1 MINEKNITI
10 SGAVELVESMAC
22 EVLTIAEDAELISGD
37 KLITLT
43 ENGIEKPVGPGTYRN
58 AVLTLTE
65 AFNNPLRNGPQM
77 HGPKQ
82 NMKTAVYVTKVG
94 IDPNRSVTTALQGGV
109 LTDNSLTGAKFD
121 SLGEGFGVVT
131 VDDCDFTIKDV
142 TVTMT
147 GTGGDDFNGK
157 GCAIVAGKNSNVV
170 IDNLNLES
178 HGLTRNALLVAGN
191 ANVTVKNSNITC
203 FGVSDEEQAELG
215 KKIRGMISV
224 PWVLGLTGNNRATN
238 VLDSATVTYIDSAI
252 RAERWGALSTD
263 GPTSPEGYWQHKLHL
278 TAKNCDIEIFGESGY
293 GSYAIGSGYNRFLGC
308 RFCVPDY
315 AEVIANEIASSD
327 FFDTTVNSK
336 RFGVMWHQN
345 QGGLLHLKKSIFN
358 TGLTTFLVKGCYPEI
373 LVEKSQINPKNGVI
387 LQLMESDDPGLGPKE
402 VIVDTAVAEK
412 VMDHDTTK
420 INFHDGYMYNTEAPN
435 LCTDVRVTFRDM
447 ELKGDLYNSTVNAVA
462 VGSYNPNPMP
472 PMPGPEDGTEM
483 PSMDALD
490 MAPPGDG
497 KDFVPPAFES
507 YPSTEHPINL
517 AVSLEN
523 VQYAGV
529 ISASVCRHNVE
540 KISKTNLIEL
550 GQVHNTV
557 SPVVNNG
564 VIVTVAS
571 DSSWTVTGDCYLSAL
586 NLCDGGIITVPV
598 GMTLSFSVNGE
609 EKPLVSGKYHGDIR
623 LVVK

>member
-1 MINEKNITI
+1 MIHEKNLVL
-10 SGAVELVESMAC
+10 SGAVELMDSMTC
-22 EVLTIAEDAELISGD
+22 EVLTISEDAELVAGG
-37 KLITLT
+37 KLVTLT
-43 ENGIEKPVGPGTYRN
+43 ESGVEKPVVPGTYRN

-65 AFNNPLRNGPQM
+65 PYNNPLKSGPAM
-77 HGPKQ
+77 PGPKQ
-82 NMKTAVYVTKVG
+82 NMKAAVYVTKEG
-94 IDPNRSVTTALQGGV
+94 IVEERSVLAAIQGGTV
-109 LTDNSLTGAKFD
+109 DAKGITGGKVE
-121 SLGEGFGVVT
+121 SLGEGFGVVAI
-131 VDDCDFTIKDV
+131 DDCDYTIKDL

-157 GCAIVAGKNSNVV
+157 GCAIVAGKNSNVT
-170 IDNLNLES
+170 IDGLTLES
-178 HGLTRNALLVAGN
+178 HGLTRNALLAAGN
-191 ANVTVKNSNITC
+191 ANVVVKNSNITC
-203 FGVSDEEQAELG
+203 YGVSDEEQAELG
-215 KKIRGMISV
+215 KTIRGMISV

-278 TAKNCDIEIFGESGY
+278 TAKNCDVEVFGESGY
-293 GSYAIGSGYNRFLGC
+293 GTYAIGSGYNRFLGC
-308 RFCVPDY
+308 RFNVPDY

-345 QGGLLHLKKSIFN
+345 QGGLLHLKGSTFN

-373 LVEKSQINPKNGVI
+373 LVEKSQLTPGNGVI

-420 INFHDGYMYNTEAPN
+420 VNFHDGYMYNTDAPN

-447 ELKGDLYNSTVNAVA
+447 ELKGDLYNSTVNAIG

-472 PMPGPEDGTEM
+472 PMPAPGEGEGMPEM
-483 PSMDALD
+483 PPMD
-490 MAPPGDG
+490 PPGDG
-497 KDFVPPAFES
+497 EDFVPPAFES
-507 YPSTEHPINL
+507 QPSTKYPINL

-529 ISASVCRHNVE
+529 ISASTCRHNVE
-540 KISKTNLIEL
+540 KISKANLIEL
-550 GQVHNTV
+550 GQVSNTV

-564 VIVTVAS
+564 VIVTIGS
-571 DSSWTVTGDCYLSAL
+571 DSSWTVTGDCCLSAL
-586 NLCDGGIITVPV
+586 NLCDGGIITAPAEKTVKF
-598 GMTLSFSVNGE
+598 TVNGQE
-609 EKPLVSGKYHGDIR
+609 MPIISGKYRGDIR
-623 LVVK
+623 LSLK